1 MPAHLAC
8 ARTSP
13 PHRSNCPR
21 WRASEHSSA
30 GAGCSRA
37 FPSRCVLRSV
47 MHCGPTLSRTPTR
60 AKRTPSQ
67 VPTPS
72 RFFAAWGPRRRR
84 VPTQLLRRPDKRE
97 SVRDA
102 RRAAPGPRAG
112 LGRDVRHVGA
122 GARGALAR
130 AGHVGRRRPLTAC
143 CCATYSCRCC
153 ESERTIAWN
162 NLLGFQC
169 VFQLRA
175 AAVGRFAW
183 WLVAEHMWRSVV
195 MQLQSCSDRF
205 RSLISY
211 SIRSID
217 SSCIV
222 SMTMSMGCLT
232 DTELHGATARAHA
245 N

>member
-1 MPAHLAC
+1 MAFTDVEEKMLAIRIPIASFQTSMLTHQVFHALKGAHDELNDDTRGTPSEPPRSRDSRSVC
-8 ARTSP
+8 DGWRPKPRQRPPPTGARSSRLRAGTSP

-72 RFFAAWGPRRRR
+72 RFFAAWPPRRRR

-102 RRAAPGPRAG
+102 RRAAPRGPRAG

-122 GARGALAR
+122 GARGSTPGAR
-130 AGHVGRRRPLTAC
+130 PPRRRH
-143 CCATYSCRCC
+143 
-153 ESERTIAWN
+153 
-162 NLLGFQC
+162 
-169 VFQLRA
+169 
-175 AAVGRFAW
+175 AAVPPSR
-183 WLVAEHMWRSVV
+183 LS
-195 MQLQSCSDRF
+195 
-205 RSLISY
+205 
-211 SIRSID
+211 
-217 SSCIV
+217 
-222 SMTMSMGCLT
+222 
-232 DTELHGATARAHA
+232 ATSPGEP
-245 N
+245 

>member
-1 MPAHLAC
+1 MLSGPPPSRDSRSICDGWRPKPRNDRRPRVPAHFAC

-84 VPTQLLRRPDKRE
+84 VLTQLLRRPDKRE

-102 RRAAPGPRAG
+102 RRAAPRGPRAG

-122 GARGALAR
+122 GARGSTPGAR
-130 AGHVGRRRPLTAC
+130 PPRRRH
-143 CCATYSCRCC
+143 
-153 ESERTIAWN
+153 
-162 NLLGFQC
+162 
-169 VFQLRA
+169 
-175 AAVGRFAW
+175 AAVPPTR
-183 WLVAEHMWRSVV
+183 LS
-195 MQLQSCSDRF
+195 
-205 RSLISY
+205 
-211 SIRSID
+211 
-217 SSCIV
+217 
-222 SMTMSMGCLT
+222 
-232 DTELHGATARAHA
+232 ATSPGEP
-245 N
+245 